1 MQSKRKDDMNIERE
15 VAHFTD
21 KYLYPNLLL
30 NITRTDDKQEQL
42 QGYDF
47 IVDVNDKKWY
57 VDEKA
62 AIHFAN
68 IHLDSFAL
76 EVSSL
81 TNPNGLG
88 WLLDDS
94 KKTTHFV
101 FLWIDK
107 ADIPKLPD
115 GFKYD
120 YTKITSSNI
129 KQIHYA
135 LVKKSN
141 LLNYLNAIGWDKET
155 INRQAAIIRRRDG
168 LKSNQWVNICNDF
181 KKSSEVKF
189 YYSKHLKEK
198 PIGIM
203 LHRCAFDKIA
213 GNMCGDVIL

>member
-21 KYLYPNLLL
+21 KYLYPNLSL

-47 IVDVNDKKWY
+47 IVDVDDKKWY

-68 IHLDSFAL
+68 IHFDSFAL

-81 TNPNGLG
+81 NNPDGLG

-107 ADIPKLPD
+107 VDIPKLPD

-135 LVKKSN
+135 LVKKRN
-141 LLNYLNAIGWDKET
+141 LLNYLNTIGWDKET
-155 INRQAAIIRRRDG
+155 INLQAAIIRRRDE
-168 LKSNQWVNICNDF
+168 LKSNQWVNMRNDF
-181 KKSSEVKF
+181 KRSSEVKF

-213 GNMCGDVIL
+213 GNMCGDIIL

>member
-15 VAHFTD
+15 VAGFTD
-21 KYLYPNLLL
+21 KYLYPKLKL
-30 NITRTDDKQEQL
+30 NITRTDSKQEQL

-47 IVDVNDKKWY
+47 IVDVGDKKWY

-68 IHLDSFAL
+68 IRLDSFAL

-81 TNPNGLG
+81 NNSNGLG

-107 ADIPKLPD
+107 ADIPKLPTEY
-115 GFKYD
+115 KYD
-120 YTKITSSNI
+120 YTKITSDNI

-135 LVKKSN
+135 LVKKRN

-155 INRQAAIIRRRDG
+155 INRQAAIIRLRDE
-168 LKSNQWVNICNDF
+168 LKSNQWVNMRGDN

-213 GNMCGDVIL
+213 GNMCGDIIL

>member
-15 VAHFTD
+15 VADFTD
-21 KYLYPNLLL
+21 KYLYPKLKL
-30 NITRTDDKQEQL
+30 NITRTNSKQEQL
-42 QGYDF
+42 KGYDF
-47 IVDVNDKKWY
+47 IVDVDDKKWY

-81 TNPNGLG
+81 NNPDGLG

-107 ADIPKLPD
+107 VDIPKLPD

-120 YTKITSSNI
+120 YTQITSSNI

-135 LVKKSN
+135 LVKKRN

-155 INRQAAIIRRRDG
+155 INRQAAIIRRRDE
-168 LKSNQWVNICNDF
+168 LKSNQWVNMRGDN
-181 KKSSEVKF
+181 KKGSEVKF

-203 LHRCAFDKIA
+203 LHRSAFDNIA
-213 GNMCGDVIL
+213 GNMCGDIIL